1 MLDSPDT
8 RPPSLGQLT
17 RRRFLVGGLAAGAA
31 LAAAEF
37 VSTTGIATAEG
48 DATAAEGAPTD
59 LQKFDSPG
67 TALMAAQRMDLLPD
81 DDEIMLPVP
90 DDDEILFPVV
100 VGPEDSCYVLDNYG
114 DCRGT
119 SCGRSHEGVDIMAD
133 EGLSVVSVSAGVIE
147 KRYDDRGVTYGAGN
161 GWTIHDED
169 GDVVYRYFHLQT
181 LAEGLDVGDRVERGD
196 VIGTV
201 GETGTSGAGNER
213 DNFHLHFEY
222 RPNDDA
228 RDSFD
233 LLQRPTH
240 VRFEGD

>member
-1 MLDSPDT
+1 MRLLLIMFDSPDT
-8 RPPSLGQLT
+8 RPPSSVGPLT

-31 LAAAEF
+31 FAAAEL
-37 VSTTGIATAEG
+37 VSTTGTAGAEG
-48 DATAAEGAPTD
+48 DASAAEGAPTD

-67 TALMAAQRMDLLPD
+67 AALVAAQRMDLLPA
-81 DDEIMLPVP
+81 DDEVM
-90 DDDEILFPVV
+90 FPVV
-100 VGPEDSCYVLDNYG
+100 VGPDDSCYVLDNFG

-119 SCGRSHEGVDIMAD
+119 SCSRSHEGVDIMAD
-133 EGLSVVSVSAGVIE
+133 EGLPVVSVSAGVIE
-147 KRYDDRGVTYGAGN
+147 KRYDDSGKTFGAGN

-181 LAEGLDVGDRVERGD
+181 LAEGLEVGDRVERGD

-213 DNFHLHFEY
+213 ENFHLHFEY
-222 RPNDDA
+222 RPNNAA